1 MKKILITGASGLIG
15 QLAVKFFKDK
25 NFVVLTAGRSENDI
39 YMDFNNP
46 LAISKIRLSE
56 KVDVCLH
63 LAAANEVLCKESP
76 YESVNINI
84 IGTKAILDFCVENKI
99 EQIIYIS
106 TMHVFGDLV
115 GNLSES
121 TQPLPK
127 NEYGITHLLA
137 EKYMEMYS
145 TRGLIKANIIRPT
158 NLYAVPNDLVL
169 HKRWTLTPYEFCK
182 KAVDDNCIN
191 IMTNGNQMRNFLSI
205 DDLNELILQI
215 IGDKTVPMLLHAYGP
230 DETSIKGLALLVKN
244 EVQRQTGN
252 LIQIQTNEN
261 DRNIYQE
268 FSFKSE
274 YLKDIYIPQKCLTN
288 FIGAFLE
295 QYIKY
300 KME

>member
-25 NFVVLTAGRSENDI
+25 NFTVLTAGRCKNEI

-63 LAAANEVLCKESP
+63 LAAANEILCKVSP

-84 IGTKAILDFCVENKI
+84 TGTKAILDFCVENKI

-121 TQPLPK
+121 TQPIPK
-127 NEYGITHLLA
+127 NDYGMTHLMA
-137 EKYMEMYS
+137 EKYLEMYS
-145 TRGLIKANIIRPT
+145 ARGLIKANIIRPT
-158 NLYAVPNDLVL
+158 NLYAVPNDLTL
-169 HKRWTLTPYEFCK
+169 HKRWTLTPYEFSK
-182 KAVDDNCIN
+182 KAIDDSCIK
-191 IMTNGNQMRNFLSI
+191 ILTDGNQMRNFLSI
-205 DDLNELILQI
+205 DDLNQI
-215 IGDKTVPMLLHAYGP
+215 ILKMIENKTAISLLHAYGP
-230 DETSIKGLALLVKN
+230 DEISIKGLALLVKS

-274 YLKDIYIPQKCLTN
+274 YLKDIYIPQKRLTN
-288 FIGAFLE
+288 FISAFLE